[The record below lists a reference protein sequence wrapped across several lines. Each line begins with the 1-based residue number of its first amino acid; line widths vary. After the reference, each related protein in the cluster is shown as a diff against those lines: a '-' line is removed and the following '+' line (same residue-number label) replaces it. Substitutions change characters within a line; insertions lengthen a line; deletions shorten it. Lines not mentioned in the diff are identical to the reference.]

1 MEQLKWRLSKL
12 PTVEELT
19 SLEEKKILTKEEVK
33 KILFNNETVEERDVE
48 SYKQE
53 IKLLREVI
61 DKLADKEKVAT
72 VITQYIPQYI
82 TQPFY
87 QPYYYWANPNYTV
100 TCASSSQIGGASGGG
115 GAMYCSGTSG
125 TGITNA
131 SYTCTSANNALSD
144 LTTY

>member
-1 MEQLKWRLSKL
+1 MENLKWRLSKL

-48 SYKQE
+48 SYKSE

-61 DKLADKEKVAT
+61 DKLSDRQSVAN
-72 VITQYIPQYI
+72 VLIEYIPKYV

-87 QPYYYWANPNYTV
+87 QPYYY
-100 TCASSSQIGGASGGG
+100 
-115 GAMYCSGTSG
+115 
-125 TGITNA
+125 
-131 SYTCTSANNALSD
+131 
-144 LTTY
+144 